1 MKLNKNI
8 KNLLPIAAFALSLT
22 ATSCVSDLDVDPTI
36 DKNTDITFN
45 QDANF
50 RKIYAN
56 MALTGQKGPDGNA
69 DIADIDEGTSDFFR
83 QLWCMNELPTDE
95 AICSW
100 VTQVFLNIITVLGMH
115 LMVW

>member
-56 MALTGQKGPDGNA
+56 MALTGQQGPAGNG
-69 DIADIDEGTSDFFR
+69 DIADIDEGIDALFMA
-83 QLWCMNELPTDE
+83 L
-95 AICSW
+95 
-100 VTQVFLNIITVLGMH
+100 
-115 LMVW
+115 

>member
-56 MALTGQKGPDGNA
+56 MALTGQQVALPVMVILQTSMKVHQISSA
-69 DIADIDEGTSDFFR
+69 SCGT
-83 QLWCMNELPTDE
+83 
-95 AICSW
+95 
-100 VTQVFLNIITVLGMH
+100 
-115 LMVW
+115 

>member
-45 QDANF
+45 QM
-50 RKIYAN
+50 R
-56 MALTGQKGPDGNA
+56 
-69 DIADIDEGTSDFFR
+69 TSVRF
-83 QLWCMNELPTDE
+83 MPT
-95 AICSW
+95 W
-100 VTQVFLNIITVLGMH
+100 H
-115 LMVW
+115 